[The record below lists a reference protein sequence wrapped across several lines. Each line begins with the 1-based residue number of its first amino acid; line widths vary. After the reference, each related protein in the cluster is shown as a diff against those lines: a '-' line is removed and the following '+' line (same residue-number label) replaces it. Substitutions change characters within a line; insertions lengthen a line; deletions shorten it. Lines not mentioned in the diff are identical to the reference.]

1 MDSSLPVLLDASL
14 SVSSENSEVKPQ
26 ESFCSSLK
34 DTWKVERPL
43 GNSELSYFLPSRASG
58 VNDMCAFRTI
68 SLIQASHLSPRR
80 YLHLGFIAPEH
91 VVRRARVRLVWAIL
105 RIRHPLL
112 ASKVLMQG
120 YDDVRFV

>member
-1 MDSSLPVLLDASL
+1 MTCALFEP
-14 SVSSENSEVKPQ
+14 
-26 ESFCSSLK
+26 
-34 DTWKVERPL
+34 
-43 GNSELSYFLPSRASG
+43 FLRYTG
-58 VNDMCAFRTI
+58 I
-68 SLIQASHLSPRR
+68 SCITRR
-80 YLHLGFIAPEH
+80 YLHLGFVAPEH